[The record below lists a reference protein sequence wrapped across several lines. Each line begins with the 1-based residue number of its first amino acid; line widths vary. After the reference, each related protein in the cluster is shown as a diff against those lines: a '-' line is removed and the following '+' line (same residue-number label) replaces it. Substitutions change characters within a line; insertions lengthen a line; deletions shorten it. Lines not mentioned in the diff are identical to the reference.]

1 MQLNWRRKRK
11 FWYLNF
17 YSGLICFKL
26 KRIIFQSIVIWVCL
40 INDMSNRWL
49 NHWKFTSVTFCTSRR
64 LFLSTFLKIKQQII
78 AGLSDRQ
85 ENHKQNFLNRNIS
98 LLNRHLPIQ
107 IIIPF
112 LHSRV
117 QKLKVSDLHPPLT
130 PLILYPKQW
139 DTYMYKQVV
148 PPDQQMHMRW
158 TLGKKRKSQSLFFQN
173 NGKKDKEKTL
183 SSIQETFH
191 RFEQRDRSDSK

>member
-1 MQLNWRRKRK
+1 MWHFVHQEDYFCQLFSK
-11 FWYLNF
+11 
-17 YSGLICFKL
+17 
-26 KRIIFQSIVIWVCL
+26 
-40 INDMSNRWL
+40 SN
-49 NHWKFTSVTFCTSRR
+49 NK
-64 LFLSTFLKIKQQII
+64 QII
-78 AGLSDRQ
+78 AGRSDRQ
-85 ENHKQNFLNRNIS
+85 KNHHQNFLNRNIS

-112 LHSRV
+112 LHSRG

-158 TLGKKRKSQSLFFQN
+158 RLGKKRKSQSLFFQN